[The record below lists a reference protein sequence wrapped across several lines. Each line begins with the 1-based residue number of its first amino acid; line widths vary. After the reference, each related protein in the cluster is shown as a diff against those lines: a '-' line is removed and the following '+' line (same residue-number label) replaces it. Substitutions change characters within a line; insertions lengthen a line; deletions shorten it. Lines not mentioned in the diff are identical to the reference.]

1 MKKKRFFVSVIA
13 ILLIIVMV
21 GTMVAGYYHCGCSDR
36 YFGSRWN
43 FLPKP

>member
-21 GTMVAGYYHCGCSDR
+21 GTRVAGY
-36 YFGSRWN
+36 
-43 FLPKP
+43 LMM

>member
-21 GTMVAGYYHCGCSDR
+21 GAMVAGY
-36 YFGSRWN
+36 
-43 FLPKP
+43 LMM

>member
-21 GTMVAGYYHCGCSDR
+21 GTMVAGYVMM
-36 YFGSRWN
+36 
-43 FLPKP
+43 

>member
-21 GTMVAGYYHCGCSDR
+21 GTMVAGY
-36 YFGSRWN
+36 
-43 FLPKP
+43 LMT

>member
-21 GTMVAGYYHCGCSDR
+21 GTMVAEY
-36 YFGSRWN
+36 
-43 FLPKP
+43 LMM

>member
-21 GTMVAGYYHCGCSDR
+21 GKMVAGY
-36 YFGSRWN
+36 
-43 FLPKP
+43 LMM

>member
-21 GTMVAGYYHCGCSDR
+21 GAMVAGY
-36 YFGSRWN
+36 
-43 FLPKP
+43 LKM

>member
-21 GTMVAGYYHCGCSDR
+21 GTMVAGY
-36 YFGSRWN
+36 
-43 FLPKP
+43 LML

>member
-21 GTMVAGYYHCGCSDR
+21 GTMVAGY
-36 YFGSRWN
+36 
-43 FLPKP
+43 LMMEE

>member
-21 GTMVAGYYHCGCSDR
+21 GTMVVGY
-36 YFGSRWN
+36 
-43 FLPKP
+43 LMM

>member
-21 GTMVAGYYHCGCSDR
+21 GTMVGY
-36 YFGSRWN
+36 
-43 FLPKP
+43 LMM

>member
-21 GTMVAGYYHCGCSDR
+21 GTMVAGY
-36 YFGSRWN
+36 
-43 FLPKP
+43 LIM

>member
-21 GTMVAGYYHCGCSDR
+21 GTMVAGYL
-36 YFGSRWN
+36 WM
-43 FLPKP
+43 

>member
-21 GTMVAGYYHCGCSDR
+21 GTKVAGY
-36 YFGSRWN
+36 
-43 FLPKP
+43 LMM

>member
-21 GTMVAGYYHCGCSDR
+21 GTMLAGY
-36 YFGSRWN
+36 
-43 FLPKP
+43 LMM

>member
-21 GTMVAGYYHCGCSDR
+21 GTMVAG
-36 YFGSRWN
+36 N
-43 FLPKP
+43 LMM

>member
-21 GTMVAGYYHCGCSDR
+21 GTMVAGYMMM
-36 YFGSRWN
+36 
-43 FLPKP
+43 